1 MLSFH
6 MLSSLSLSA
15 LPLSC
20 NGLQHRKIAS
30 DKISCNFF
38 RINTSASVDS
48 TPLHLLQNECLH
60 KTLGGRVLW
69 LTRNP
74 TRISVPRSIAT
85 IDLSFRR
92 RISAPSD
99 HPKRVTSRHFLLVMW
114 SHHYFPRPK
123 KTRPPI

>member
-38 RINTSASVDS
+38 RRNTSASVDS
-48 TPLHLLQNECLH
+48 TPLPLLQNECLH
-60 KTLGGRVLW
+60 KTLGGRGLMVNQKSDRDFCPEEHRDDRPLF
-69 LTRNP
+69 P
-74 TRISVPRSIAT
+74 TKDFCPERPSEAS
-85 IDLSFRR
+85 DLSR
-92 RISAPSD
+92 
-99 HPKRVTSRHFLLVMW
+99 
-114 SHHYFPRPK
+114 
-123 KTRPPI
+123 